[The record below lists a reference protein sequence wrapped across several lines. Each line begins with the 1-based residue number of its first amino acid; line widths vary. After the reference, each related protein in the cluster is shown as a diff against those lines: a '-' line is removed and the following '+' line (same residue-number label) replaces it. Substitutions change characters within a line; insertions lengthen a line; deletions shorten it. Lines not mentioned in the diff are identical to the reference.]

1 MELSG
6 RRWTTFFYSPVLK
19 SSFHFTVQ
27 INKGD
32 SPNSPRSILFNL
44 PVCTRNLKMSAAEA
58 AAISSESNLYA
69 LSWFSVQVFVTV
81 SHEQSWVILQFTC
94 KHSLHEFQFTHISK
108 RQYFSRWYF
117 IELQVSSYHMIN
129 TGLESISGDH
139 EGFRKHNTNMHVD

>member
-32 SPNSPRSILFNL
+32 SPNSSYSIFLFVRETWKWVRPKHPPSHPSPTFTPFHDFL
-44 PVCTRNLKMSAAEA
+44 SRC
-58 AAISSESNLYA
+58 SSRWAMNNHGLYYK
-69 LSWFSVQVFVTV
+69 SP
-81 SHEQSWVILQFTC
+81 
-94 KHSLHEFQFTHISK
+94 SLHEFQFAHISR
-108 RQYFSRWYF
+108 RQYFLKWYF